1 MDLGL
6 TGRTA
11 LVLGAGGGIGRGI
24 AEAFV
29 AEGAHVACAD
39 RNLQAAEATV
49 EAVGGDGA
57 SVHAFAVELG
67 DRDAEQDLI
76 EQVQNR
82 FGPVDILVN
91 NTGGPPSTTA
101 TGVPIETWR
110 NYFESMVASVINL
123 ADLVLPGM
131 RERGWGRLVTSTSS
145 GVVVPI
151 PMLGISNTL
160 RSALLGWSKTVAR
173 EVGPDGVTSNVVVPG
188 RIGSQAAI
196 DRDVLRAEQQNR
208 TVDEVQQD
216 YLVRIPARRYGSP
229 REYGDAVTF
238 LASERAGYING
249 AILRIDGG
257 MIESIF

>member
-6 TGRTA
+6 AGRTA
-11 LVLGAGGGIGRGI
+11 LVLGSGGGIGGGI
-24 AEAFV
+24 AEALA

-39 RNLQAAEATV
+39 RNLAAAQACASALASSGAT
-49 EAVGGDGA
+49 ARP
-57 SVHAFAVELG
+57 FAVDLGERQRERELI
-67 DRDAEQDLI
+67 AAVQDT
-76 EQVQNR
+76 

-101 TGVPIETWR
+101 TGVPAETWR
-110 NYFESMVASVINL
+110 VYFESMVASVIHL
-123 ADLVLPGM
+123 SDLVLPAM
-131 RERGWGRLVTSTSS
+131 RARGWGRLVTSTSS

-188 RIGSQAAI
+188 RIATQSAI

-208 TVDEVQQD
+208 TVEEVQHD
-216 YLVRIPARRYGSP
+216 YLVRIPARRYGTP

-238 LASERAGYING
+238 LASARAAYING
-249 AILRIDGG
+249 AVLRVDGG